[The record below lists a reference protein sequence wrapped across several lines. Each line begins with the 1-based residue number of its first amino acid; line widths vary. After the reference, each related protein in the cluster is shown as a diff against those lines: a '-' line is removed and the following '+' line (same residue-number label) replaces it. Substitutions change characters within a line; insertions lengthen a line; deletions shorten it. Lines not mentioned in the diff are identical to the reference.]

1 MVALHHGSCLYQM
14 NIIRT
19 GIYAI
24 FRSFRLNTVSHWWT
38 VYATKT
44 RPRAGDLPH
53 ILRQHKGPSHLC
65 PPLST
70 AGPRA
75 VPTKAHDP
83 RGPRSSP
90 HTFQPEKP
98 GPAVSRP
105 STQVDLK
112 GNTLAF
118 FIFSPKRTA
127 VRLQGMLK
135 PLCPLLLLFTR
146 TAPGLWS
153 WTPQICRTAGLR
165 TILRPGMDSFRQW

>member
-1 MVALHHGSCLYQM
+1 MQPRQDPGLETCLISC
-14 NIIRT
+14 
-19 GIYAI
+19 
-24 FRSFRLNTVSHWWT
+24 VS
-38 VYATKT
+38 T
-44 RPRAGDLPH
+44 RGL
-53 ILRQHKGPSHLC
+53 LTCVHLC
-65 PPLST
+65 PRRGHGAQPC
-70 AGPRA
+70 A

-135 PLCPLLLLFTR
+135 PLCPLVFYLCGWPR
-146 TAPGLWS
+146 ACGPGHHRSVEL
-153 WTPQICRTAGLR
+153 QG
-165 TILRPGMDSFRQW
+165 